1 MILSLP
7 AGCFYAVNTLVSMLS
22 DTRPILKGTLMR
34 NLLKYA
40 GIAVLV
46 TGLAACDGNN
56 DKAADNQG
64 VSSSQSAQNVTLM
77 DGKLSFALPPGMS
90 DKSGKLGT
98 QANNMHV
105 YADESG
111 QKAIIVIEGDSSN
124 EGLDTLTE
132 RLEAQQR
139 SRDPQLQVVTNK
151 TISVKDHELQQLD
164 SVISANNQSSWSS
177 VVLGKIDG
185 KLLTLQITLPAD
197 NQQQAQTEAE
207 SIINSITLK

>member
-1 MILSLP
+1 
-7 AGCFYAVNTLVSMLS
+7 
-22 DTRPILKGTLMR
+22 MR

-46 TGLAACDGNN
+46 AGLAACDGKN
-56 DKAADNQG
+56 DKAAASQDA
-64 VSSSQSAQNVTLM
+64 SSSQSAQNVTLM
-77 DGKLSFALPPGMS
+77 GGKLGFALPPGMS

-98 QANNMHV
+98 QANNKHV

-111 QKAIIVIEGDSSN
+111 QKAIIVIEGGSTS
-124 EGLDTLTE
+124 EGLDTLAE

-151 TISVKDHELQQLD
+151 TIGVNNLKLQQLD

-185 KLLTLQITLPAD
+185 KLMTLQITLPAN
-197 NQQQAQTEAE
+197 NQQQAQIEAE